1 METEFIQIDPR
12 QITSLLDEAYETRVS
27 DLQKS
32 IELAQRAL
40 EISRQGGLPKF
51 IAESLCKLSL
61 FYMIIGQN
69 EKAIAMANEAIALFK
84 ELDDEKGVADA
95 KYNIA
100 GTYYKTDQFHL
111 GLQALE
117 ECLIIYRKHKD
128 YYSQGRV
135 QKSMGTI
142 YEYFGDVASATL
154 AYESSIQ
161 AGEKCG
167 NQDLVSN
174 AYNPL
179 SGILMKAGRKEEAM
193 EMIQKSI
200 SIKQQTGDI
209 RGLAFAIYG
218 RGKIHARL
226 EEFQKAESDYNE
238 ALRIH
243 QESGEKLGATMVQ
256 RKMAALYFQ
265 MGHLE
270 KAKKTAH
277 LCLQSSGEHNIA
289 LIKSDTYYLLYQIS
303 KIENDLENALNYLE
317 AYTREKERIISERH
331 HKMIK
336 SYEITNR
343 INTLEI
349 EAESQREK
357 AEIIEKKNQE
367 LDLFFHRVSHD
378 LKGPIASLVSID
390 YVARSEIKDGKVHHF
405 LDLARTQTT
414 RINLILDELIKLT
427 RVTHSS
433 DAHEAIDFDKLISQ
447 CLMSFGSLPNFDK
460 VRIEKNVASDL
471 DFHAPWALVNTI
483 IQNLLENGIK
493 YARLDQEESF
503 VKINV
508 TDSLDYI
515 EIMVQDNGVG
525 MRKDTGDKIFEMFYR
540 AEKDIQGSGL
550 GLYILNR
557 AVEKLDGTIS
567 LESEPNVGSTFN
579 VKLPMKQSL

>member
-1 METEFIQIDPR
+1 
-12 QITSLLDEAYETRVS
+12 L
-27 DLQKS
+27 K
-32 IELAQRAL
+32 
-40 EISRQGGLPKF
+40 
-51 IAESLCKLSL
+51 CK
-61 FYMIIGQN
+61 
-69 EKAIAMANEAIALFK
+69 
-84 ELDDEKGVADA
+84 
-95 KYNIA
+95 
-100 GTYYKTDQFHL
+100 
-111 GLQALE
+111 
-117 ECLIIYRKHKD
+117 
-128 YYSQGRV
+128 
-135 QKSMGTI
+135 
-142 YEYFGDVASATL
+142 
-154 AYESSIQ
+154 
-161 AGEKCG
+161 

-179 SGILMKAGRKEEAM
+179 SGILMKSGKKDEAI
-193 EMIQKSI
+193 EMIEKSI
-200 SIKQQTGDI
+200 SIKKETGDI

-226 EEFQKAESDYNE
+226 EQFEKAEADYNE

-243 QESGEKLGATMVQ
+243 IESGEKLGATMVQ

-265 MGHLE
+265 MGLLE
-270 KAKKTAH
+270 RAKETAN
-277 LCLQSSGEHNIA
+277 LCLQSSGENNIA

-427 RVTHSS
+427 RVTHST

-447 CLMSFGSLPNFDK
+447 CLMSFGSLPNFEK
-460 VRIEKNVASDL
+460 VRIEKSVASDL

-483 IQNLLENGIK
+483 VQNLLENGIK

-503 VKINV
+503 VKIKVSNKM
-508 TDSLDYI
+508 DQI
-515 EIMVQDNGVG
+515 EIVVQDNGVG
-525 MRKDTGDKIFEMFYR
+525 MRKDTGEKIFEMFYR

-579 VKLPMKQSL
+579 VKLPKKQSL